1 MAKFKCIHS
10 GNVFVFESEY
20 DIQGLRK
27 HPDYTEVVETKE
39 ADKEPLKADKNS
51 VKRTYNKVKSKDE

>member
-1 MAKFKCIHS
+1 MAKFRCKQS

-27 HPDYTEVVETKE
+27 HPDYTEVVETAE